1 MHKQGGYAEHYT
13 AFPLRQIA
21 AQDLTHGRQRAGYF
35 LPPAPTLSTAARMIR
50 SMPAR
55 TPSMPLITA
64 RELSAR
70 AAAAAALLQ
79 RAGAD
84 TAPLAVVSASPA
96 AIGVLA
102 PAAASLGL
110 PLLPLDPAL
119 PEEIIAQL
127 LAQTGAGV
135 VVAERAYAGH
145 GHIAVDEILACR
157 ATAAVPP
164 SRLGPDD
171 IALLVATSG
180 SSGQP
185 RAVMLTAR
193 NLAAAAQAAATRTPL
208 HPGDRW
214 LACLPL
220 FHIGGFSI
228 LTRCALAGAEAVLLP
243 GFDAARVWQALRTE
257 CITHLSLVPAMLAQL
272 LECSAEA
279 PPATLRHVLIGGA
292 ALSAELAQRAVRRG
306 WPLQPTYGM
315 SETASQVATLE
326 RLPLPWRAG
335 QLGPPLPGVE
345 LAVTQD
351 GRLKIRGPMVMAGYA
366 NPGHRRGDGLEDG
379 WFVSNDLAEID
390 DTGELR
396 IIGRADAV
404 IISGGKKVHPAV
416 VEEQLLRCPG
426 VAAVAVTGRS
436 DATWGEIVT
445 AVYSGT
451 LDETELLA
459 WCRAHISSAL
469 RPRAALRVAA
479 LPQLSNGKPDR
490 QAIRQLAEAM

>member
-1 MHKQGGYAEHYT
+1 VIASELAKNA
-13 AFPLRQIA
+13 APAAALLR
-21 AQDLTHGRQRAGYF
+21 RAGAGDGRTVAVITSA
-35 LPPAPTLSTAARMIR
+35 PAVICVLAH
-50 SMPAR
+50 
-55 TPSMPLITA
+55 
-64 RELSAR
+64 
-70 AAAAAALLQ
+70 AAAAL
-79 RAGAD
+79 
-84 TAPLAVVSASPA
+84 
-96 AIGVLA
+96 GV
-102 PAAASLGL
+102 

-119 PEEIIAQL
+119 PDDVIVHL
-127 LAQTGAGV
+127 LAQAGTGV
-135 VVAERAYAGH
+135 VVAGRAYAGY
-145 GHIAVDEILACR
+145 GHVGPAQVLALP
-157 ATAAVPP
+157 AADSVPP

-171 IALLVATSG
+171 IALVVATSG

-185 RAVMLTAR
+185 RAVMLTVR
-193 NLAAAAQAAATRTPL
+193 NLRAAAQASATHTPL
-208 HPGDRW
+208 QPGDRW

-228 LTRCALAGAEAVLLP
+228 LTRCALAGAEAVLQQ
-243 GFDAARVWQALRTE
+243 GFDAAQVWQALRTE
-257 CITHLSLVPAMLAQL
+257 HITHLSLVPAMLAQL
-272 LECSAEA
+272 LECNADA

-292 ALSAELAQRAVRRG
+292 ALAAELAQRAVQRG

-335 QLGPPLPGVE
+335 QLGRPLPGVE
-345 LAVTQD
+345 LAVTHD

-366 NPGHRRGDGLEDG
+366 NPECRRGDGLEDG
-379 WFVSNDLAEID
+379 WFVSNDLAEISD
-390 DTGELR
+390 AGELR

-404 IISGGKKVHPAV
+404 IISGGKKVLPAL

-426 VAAVAVTGRS
+426 VAAVAVTGRD

-451 LDETELLA
+451 LGEAELLA

-469 RPRAALRVAA
+469 RPRVALRVTA

-490 QAIRQLAEAM
+490 QAIRRLAASM

>member
-1 MHKQGGYAEHYT
+1 MS
-13 AFPLRQIA
+13 L
-21 AQDLTHGRQRAGYF
+21 L
-35 LPPAPTLSTAARMIR
+35 
-50 SMPAR
+50 
-55 TPSMPLITA
+55 TA
-64 RELSAR
+64 RELSAQ

-79 RAGAD
+79 RAGAG
-84 TAPLAVVSASPA
+84 TRPLALVSASA
-96 AIGVLA
+96 AATAVLA

-119 PEEIIAQL
+119 PDETIMQL
-127 LAQTGAGV
+127 LTQTGAGV

-145 GHIAVDEILACR
+145 GHIAIAEILACR

-180 SSGQP
+180 SSGEP
-185 RAVMLTAR
+185 KAVMLTAH
-193 NLAAAAQAAATRTPL
+193 NLEAAARAAATRTPL
-208 HPGDRW
+208 QPGDRW

-243 GFDAARVWQALRTE
+243 GFDAANVWQALRTE
-257 CITHLSLVPAMLAQL
+257 RITHISLVPAMLAQL
-272 LECSAEA
+272 LECSADA
-279 PPATLRHVLIGGA
+279 PPAALRHVLIGGA
-292 ALSAELAQRAVRRG
+292 ALSTELAERAAQRG

-326 RLPLPWRAG
+326 RLPLPWQAG
-335 QLGPPLPGVE
+335 HVGRPLPGIDVAQTE
-345 LAVTQD
+345 D

-366 NPGHRRGDGLEDG
+366 NPEHRRGDGLEDG
-379 WFVSNDLAEID
+379 WFVSNDLAAID
-390 DTGELR
+390 DAGELR

-404 IISGGKKVHPAV
+404 IISGGKKVQPAL

-426 VAAVAVTGRS
+426 VTAVAVVGRP
-436 DATWGEIVT
+436 DIVWGEIVT
-445 AVYSGT
+445 AIYSGT
-451 LDETELLA
+451 QDEAELLA
-459 WCRAHISSAL
+459 WCREHISGAL
-469 RPRAALRVAA
+469 RPRAVLRMAA

-490 QAIRQLAEAM
+490 QAIRRLAASM